1 MCHIPGRIMR
11 LCASLAVIAAAMM
24 VFSAPAHAKERT
36 VGIIMTGDMDY
47 YQQIHTAFVDVV
59 GGTEGVNF
67 VVQVP
72 SPEPMAWS
80 NAARKLVVIGSDV
93 IVTYGAPAT
102 LTVMKETSSIPI
114 VFAGVYDPK
123 SMNIAGKNAT
133 GISSKVSMM
142 EILEKL
148 RSVKPF
154 SKLGVVFNKTEKD
167 TILQV
172 MEIKKIE
179 GRMGFKTSL
188 YDARRKGFSSTIS
201 GVDALLMTT
210 SCAAMC
216 EISDIVAYAK
226 SSKVPTASTI
236 TGGEDRGILMT
247 YVADPEEQGR
257 KAGEMVMR
265 VLNGHKISD
274 IPQASPSN
282 FLFIVNEGETASMGL
297 SLPSSII
304 EAATRVIK

>member
-1 MCHIPGRIMR
+1 M
-11 LCASLAVIAAAMM
+11 SLAVIAAALTVMP
-24 VFSAPAHAKERT
+24 APALAERK
-36 VGIIMTGDMDY
+36 VGIIMTGEMDY

-59 GGTEGVNF
+59 GGTEGVEF

-80 NAARKLVVIGSDV
+80 NAARKLVVIGSEV

-102 LTVMKETSSIPI
+102 LTVMKETSRIPI

-123 SMNIAGKNAT
+123 SMNMGGKNAT
-133 GISSKVSMM
+133 GISSKVS
-142 EILEKL
+142 LQDLLQKL
-148 RSVKPF
+148 GSVKPF
-154 SKLGVVFNKTEKD
+154 TKLGVVFNKTEKD

-172 MEIKKIE
+172 MEIKKME
-179 GRMGFKTSL
+179 GSMGFKTSL
-188 YDARRKGFSSTIS
+188 FDARKKGFSSSIA
-201 GVDALLMTT
+201 GIDALLMTT

-216 EISDIVAYAK
+216 EISEIISFARSNK
-226 SSKVPTASTI
+226 IPTASTI

-257 KAGEMVMR
+257 KAGEMVIR
-265 VLNGHKISD
+265 ILHGHKLSD
-274 IPQASPSN
+274 IQMQDPSK
-282 FLFIVNEGETASMGL
+282 FTFIVNEGETASMGL
-297 SLPSSII
+297 SLPAAIK